1 MDNTSRY
8 LAQVHP
14 YLRRH
19 LCADPADLA
28 ELLSEFYPVTVDD
41 INQWRADYRQNT
53 SNRDRVG
60 LEIMPDEIDYAKAL
74 FADMHRHGIEPKH
87 IAPRVSERIMRGTM
101 TPSRLSMVVG
111 TVPKPGRTVFTV
123 EIDYGILTS
132 ALEDLSPKERSRAYA
147 LRSMLSTG
155 LSDEESADT
164 GAETMA
170 DTETFI
176 AGSDMPAPPRP
187 SSSPVEPVEDDVEAS
202 FPLGPGVKITIG
214 TSRQDRIILHAEKGT
229 HEIDSGTLTSLIRR
243 AQMAQAIVQGLEGE
257 S

>member
-19 LCADPADLA
+19 LCAEPADLA

-147 LRSMLSTG
+147 LRSMLATG
-155 LSDEESADT
+155 LTDIEPATTEATVLNS
-164 GAETMA
+164 GAYATTA
-170 DTETFI
+170 
-176 AGSDMPAPPRP
+176 AAAPPSQPGADGRG
-187 SSSPVEPVEDDVEAS
+187 DVEAS
-202 FPLGPGVKITIG
+202 FTPAPGVKITIG
-214 TSRQDRIILHAEKGT
+214 DNWENTAVLHAEQGT
-229 HEIDSGTLTSLIRR
+229 HEMDLGSLASLIRR
-243 AQMAQAIVQGLEGE
+243 AQMAQAIVQASECE